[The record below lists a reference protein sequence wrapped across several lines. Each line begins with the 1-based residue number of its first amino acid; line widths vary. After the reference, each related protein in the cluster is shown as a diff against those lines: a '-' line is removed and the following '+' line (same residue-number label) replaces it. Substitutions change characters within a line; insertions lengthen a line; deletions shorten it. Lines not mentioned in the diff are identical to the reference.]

1 MALVL
6 VFILSM
12 LIAEWRHMETA
23 VSFLG
28 ILLIIFSFSVFLD
41 LFRAMTFLAD
51 ESNLGPIKDRTDEI
65 ILF

>member
-1 MALVL
+1 
-6 VFILSM
+6 
-12 LIAEWRHMETA
+12 META

-51 ESNLGPIKDRTDEI
+51 ETNLGPIKDRTDEI